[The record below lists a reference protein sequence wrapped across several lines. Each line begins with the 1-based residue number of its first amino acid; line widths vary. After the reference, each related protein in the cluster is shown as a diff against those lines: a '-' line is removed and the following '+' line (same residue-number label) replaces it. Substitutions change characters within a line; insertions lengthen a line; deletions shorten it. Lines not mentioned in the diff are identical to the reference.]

1 MRTRSL
7 MQASVLPFALVL
19 FASTAAAQPSRANE
33 CDSEHSSQNIS
44 QNSSDS
50 ESRTWRVSWESNE
63 CSVDM
68 RSKGDVKFSTDLTQ
82 VLSISRGGYFEITE
96 RVAGTKRHYEATPRS
111 GGGLDEEYS
120 VNGSVRPLDEAGK
133 TWVRSVIL
141 ELERHS
147 GFAAEWRVGEI
158 LRKSG
163 VDGVLTEVATLS
175 SDYVQRRYLNVLMDS
190 TTLNDGQVRRV
201 LQIAGKGIDSDY
213 ELASLLI
220 DLGKNGYVKP
230 TTSTEYVQA
239 ASTLQS
245 DYERRRALSALLKV
259 PGLDRGVY
267 KTILDVAG
275 DISSDYELASLLI
288 EMGPNGLST
297 PEMRAA
303 YFKAASSLSSDYEHR
318 RAFSALVKSPELSKE
333 LLTAILK
340 SATDI
345 SSDYELASLLVE
357 IAGRHELDGELRDAY
372 IRAADGI
379 SSDSE
384 HRRALSA
391 LIKQTGK
398 GRL

>member
-1 MRTRSL
+1 MRTRFL
-7 MQASVLPFALVL
+7 MQASVLPLALL
-19 FASTAAAQPSRANE
+19 LAQPAAAQASRARE
-33 CDSEHSSQNIS
+33 CDSERSSQNIH
-44 QNSSDS
+44 QSSNDDDQ
-50 ESRTWRVSWESNE
+50 RTWRVSWESDG
-63 CSVDM
+63 CSMDM
-68 RSKGDVKFSTDLTQ
+68 RSKGNVKFSTDLSQ

-96 RVAGTKRHYEATPRS
+96 RIGSNKRHYEATPAA

-120 VNGSVRPLDEAGK
+120 VNGTIRPLDEAGK
-133 TWVRSVIL
+133 AWVRSVIL

-147 GFAAEWRVGEI
+147 GFAAEWRVGDI

-163 VDGVLTEVATLS
+163 VDGVLNEVATLS

-190 TTLNDGQVRRV
+190 TTLNDAQVRRV
-201 LQIAGKGIDSDY
+201 LQVAGKGLSSDY

-220 DLGKNGYVKP
+220 SLGKKGYVKP
-230 TTSTEYVQA
+230 ATSADYVTA

-245 DYERRRALSALLKV
+245 DYERRRSLSALLKV
-259 PGLDRGVY
+259 PGLDRGIF
-267 KTILDVAG
+267 KTILDVAS
-275 DISSDYELASLLI
+275 DIGSDYELASLLI

-297 PEMRAA
+297 SEMRTA
-303 YFKAASSLSSDYEHR
+303 YFNAASKLGSDYEHR

-333 LLTAILK
+333 LLSGILK
-340 SATDI
+340 SANDI

-379 SSDSE
+379 SSDHE

-398 GRL
+398 SRL

>member
-7 MQASVLPFALVL
+7 MQASVLPLALVL
-19 FASTAAAQPSRANE
+19 FASPAAAQPSRASE
-33 CDSEHSSQNIS
+33 CDTEHSSQNIS
-44 QNSSDS
+44 QHSNDDND
-50 ESRTWRVSWESNE
+50 RTWRVSWESAG

-68 RSKGDVKFSTDLTQ
+68 RSKGDVKFATDLSQ

-96 RVAGTKRHYEATPRS
+96 RVDGMKRHYEATPRA

-120 VNGSVRPLDEAGK
+120 VNGSIRPLDAAGK
-133 TWVRSVIL
+133 AWVRSVIL

-163 VDGVLTEVATLS
+163 VDGVLAEVATLS
-175 SDYVQRRYLNVLMDS
+175 SDYVQRRYLNVLLDS
-190 TTLNDGQVRRV
+190 ASLNDGQVRRL
-201 LQIAGKGIDSDY
+201 LQTAGKGMESDY

-220 DLGKNGYVKP
+220 SLGKKGYVKP
-230 TTSTEYVQA
+230 STSEEYVNA

-259 PGLDRGVY
+259 PGLDRSVF
-267 KTILDVAG
+267 KTILDVASN
-275 DISSDYELASLLI
+275 ISSDYELASLLI

-297 PEMRAA
+297 PELRNA

-333 LLTAILK
+333 LLSAILK

-379 SSDSE
+379 SSDHD

-398 GRL
+398 SRL